1 MKYWRALLICVLTL
15 TFLLQ
20 QAVFTGLLLKAL
32 AGADAA
38 PSSIADPPYLFPAV
52 RGGVGSVNA
61 ALMEYSWQGW
71 RPATCMPDRCFCEPI
86 RGGLIRQPVN
96 TWSNLAFILV
106 GISVLAIASRDL
118 SGASQSGAANPV
130 RTRLVYPV
138 VYGVAAILVGVGS
151 MWYHM
156 SLAFAGQ
163 VLDVISMYLL
173 ASFMLL
179 YNLSRMRRMRDG
191 VFLGAYLLLN
201 VVLGYLSIRW
211 PVLRRTIFIA
221 LVLVTLA
228 SESIV
233 RRRRRPRM
241 KKAYLVA
248 AIVSLVTACT
258 FWSLDITRA
267 ICWPASWFQAHA
279 MWHVFMAAVI
289 GFIYLYYRSEYEQQM
304 SVA

>member
-38 PSSIADPPYLFPAV
+38 PSSITDPPFLSPAV

-61 ALMEYSWQGW
+61 ALMGYSWQGW

-118 SGASQSGAANPV
+118 SGASQSDAANPV
-130 RTRLVYPV
+130 RTRLVYPA
-138 VYGVAAILVGVGS
+138 VYGVAAILVGLGS

-211 PVLRRTIFIA
+211 PVLRRYIFIT
-221 LVLVTLA
+221 LVLFTLA

-289 GFIYLYYRSEYEQQM
+289 GSIYLYYRSEYEQQV